1 MPRAFVERELLASTG
16 DVWAFLSEPY
26 HFSDWWPGV
35 AAVQPDRRG
44 AAAGARWRVQRARP
58 GWTQR
63 RDGDDTLLVLAAEE
77 RRLFVFELVR
87 ARIKGELRLAPL
99 SEDRTRARLS
109 VELAWFGGSPSRLA
123 GDALTR
129 LHALCQT
136 GAA

>member
-1 MPRAFVERELLASTG
+1 MPRTAVERELLASTG
-16 DVWAFLSEPY
+16 DLWTFIAEPY

-58 GWTQR
+58 GWTQSR
-63 RDGDDTLLVLAAEE
+63 EGDDTLLVHAAEV

-99 SEDRTRARLS
+99 TEDRTQARLS
-109 VELAWFGGSPSRLA
+109 VELRWFGGSPRRLA
-123 GDALTR
+123 ADALTR

-136 GAA
+136 GAT